1 MLAIGILALEIVY
14 RLVALPSLGPVDSI
28 LGTLPPAISEE
39 VLTVRATQPAP
50 RRRAQRP
57 QAAGLRLSRQLDPGP
72 RRAAAVVAPAPAAG
86 QRPSVEAS
94 APPAVT
100 GPTLAKTALVG
111 IIIDDMGYS
120 PASLRRLIAMPGPLT
135 LSFLPDAEATPALLA
150 QASGHDFE
158 IMLHL
163 PMEPIGDQNP
173 GRQALT
179 VDMEE
184 DELRQRVRRAIDQ
197 VPGAVGVNNHM
208 GSRFTVDARRL
219 EIVMDELRRRWLFY
233 IDSRTNPLS
242 VAESIALAHG
252 IPATSRNVFIDHDPS
267 AAAIV
272 RQLAI
277 IERIARHGGSVV
289 AIGHPYPT
297 TLAAL
302 AAWLPTLEGRG
313 FRLVRAS
320 EVVAAR
326 LCDKRDGPDRP
337 GEQRDCTPALQLIG
351 NDAAILPQP
360 VVDALR

>member
-1 MLAIGILALEIVY
+1 MLVIGILALEIVY
-14 RLVALPSLGPVDSI
+14 RLVALPSLGSSDSVF
-28 LGTLPPAISEE
+28 GTLPPAVGEQA
-39 VLTVRATQPAP
+39 LTVQAAEPAP
-50 RRRAQRP
+50 RRRAQGP

-72 RRAAAVVAPAPAAG
+72 RRAAAVVALAPAAG
-86 QRPSVEAS
+86 KRPNAVASEA
-94 APPAVT
+94 APVT
-100 GPTLAKTALVG
+100 GPAAAEPALVG

-120 PASLRRLIAMPGPLT
+120 PAALRRLIAMPGPLT

-163 PMEPIGDQNP
+163 PMEPMGDQDP
-173 GRQALT
+173 GQQALR
-179 VDMEE
+179 VGMEE

-208 GSRFTVDARRL
+208 GSRFTADTRGI
-219 EIVMDELRRRWLFY
+219 EIVMEELRRRWLFF

-242 VAESIALAHG
+242 VAESTALARG
-252 IPATSRNVFIDHDPS
+252 IPATGRNVFIDHDPS

-277 IERIARHGGSVV
+277 IERVARHGGSVV

-326 LCDKRDGPDRP
+326 LCGKRGMPNSP
-337 GEQRDCTPALQLIG
+337 GGERDCTPSLRLIG
-351 NDAAILPQP
+351 NDAAILPLP
-360 VVDALR
+360 VVDVIP